1 SMRSK
6 SPKSS
11 RPTKRKAKVPSRTPK
26 KTAKGK
32 ATEDRFNRSFADA
45 VLKRARSIV
54 AEYQIIVMNED
65 GEWYGRGLELPHVF
79 GEGKTRWREMR
90 NGTAN
95 AHGRGQAL
103 RATAAGGVRAPGD
116 ARQGGRIAAASLARC

>member
-1 SMRSK
+1 M
-6 SPKSS
+6 
-11 RPTKRKAKVPSRTPK
+11 PSRTPK

-79 GEGKTRWREMR
+79 GEGKTPGVCVEETREALT
-90 NGTAN
+90 GAVAYLLEQGQSIPTPAK
-95 AHGRGQAL
+95 HGRRSA
-103 RATAAGGVRAPGD
+103 
-116 ARQGGRIAAASLARC
+116 